1 MPFVA
6 LDWLKDH
13 VEIIPGTTVEQ
24 LSSDLVKVGLEEETI
39 HPASVTGPLVA
50 GRVLT
55 LDAKEQ
61 SNGKVINYCRVDVGQ
76 FNDAPGTGKE
86 PSELPSR
93 GIICGAHNFKVGDLV
108 VVSLPGAVL
117 PGDFQIAQRKTYGH
131 ISDGM
136 ICSQRELGLGED
148 HNGIIVLDQ
157 LLPEKAAAGE
167 LPAPGESVIELLGLG
182 EETLEINITPDRG
195 YCFAMRGVGREYA
208 HSTGAKFTDL
218 GLAENL
224 PSGAVPAISD
234 DGFLVKIADE
244 AGVNGKVGC
253 DRFVTRIVTGVDTQA
268 ATPDWMVRRL
278 EQAGM
283 RSISLAVDATNYVML
298 DLGQPLHAYDLDKV
312 CEPIVVRR
320 AKSEE
325 KLTTLDDVERPLD
338 SGDLL
343 ITDSPEG
350 AEGSRVLGLAGIMGG
365 ASTEV
370 TDSTV
375 NVLIEAAHFESI
387 SISRSASRHKLPT
400 EASKRFE
407 RGVDF
412 EIAPVAAQ
420 RVVDILVE
428 YGGGSASGRVS
439 DLNNTKPFAEIV
451 MPLHEPA
458 RLTGVEYD
466 QETITGLL
474 KAVGCKVR
482 LEDGN
487 VIARPPSWRPDL
499 TGPAHLV
506 EEIAR
511 LAGYDTIP
519 SRRPRPI
526 AGRGYTPKQRARRDV
541 ARALAQGGLVQ
552 VLSYPF
558 IAEDVFDSELLGEQD
573 IRRKAV
579 RVANPLADDQPLLRT
594 SLLDTLLGVARRNIA
609 RGNEQCAIF
618 ETGLVTRGMGTE
630 LTGSFG
636 VEQKPEPDQ
645 QRALEKGVPYQPEH
659 IAGVL
664 VGCAELPGALGSGRL
679 YDWAD
684 AVAFVRTVA
693 QTLAVPMGVQG
704 KDGRQRLAKDNMM
717 GEPGS
722 PEAVAPFHP
731 GRCARIVVR
740 GACVG
745 LAGQLH
751 PAVCRNFGLPETACA
766 FEIDFEKFTEAMPKK
781 DLQVKTVSAFPPAKE
796 DIALVVDS
804 DIPAVDVQQVIA
816 KQAGDLLE
824 EVRLFDIFSGEQLGA
839 GKKSLAFSLKI
850 RSAEGTLSADE
861 IQAVR
866 NRIIKATA
874 KKFKATL
881 RA

>member
-76 FNDAPGTGKE
+76 FNDAPGAGKE

-167 LPAPGESVIELLGLG
+167 LPAPGESVLELLGLG

-234 DGFLVKIADE
+234 DGFSVKIADD

-338 SGDLL
+338 SEDLL

-428 YGGGSASGRVS
+428 YGGGSDSGRVS

-474 KAVGCKVR
+474 KDVGCDVR
-482 LEDGN
+482 VEDGK
-487 VIARPPSWRPDL
+487 VIAQPPSWRPDL

-526 AGRGYTPKQRARRDV
+526 AGRGYTPKQRARRDA

-573 IRRKAV
+573 MRRKAV

-594 SLLDTLLGVARRNIA
+594 SLLDTLLAVARRNIA

-636 VEQKPEPDQ
+636 VAEKPNPDQ
-645 QRALEKGVPYQPEH
+645 QRALVKGVPYQPEH

-664 VGCAELPGALGSGRL
+664 IGFAELPGALGSGRL

-781 DLQVKTVSAFPPAKE
+781 DLQVKPVSAFPPAKE

-850 RSAEGTLSADE
+850 RSAEDTLSADE

-874 KKFKATL
+874 KKFTATL

>member
-24 LSSDLVKVGLEEETI
+24 LSSDLVKVGLEEEII

-136 ICSQRELGLGED
+136 ICSLRELGLGED

-167 LPAPGESVIELLGLG
+167 LPAPGESVLELLGLG

-208 HSTGAKFTDL
+208 HSTGAKFTDR

-224 PSGAVPAISD
+224 PSGAVPAVSD
-234 DGFLVKIADE
+234 DGFSVKIADE
-244 AGVNGKVGC
+244 AGINGKVGC
-253 DRFVTRIVTGVDTQA
+253 DRFVTRIVTGVDAQA

-278 EQAGM
+278 EQVGM

-320 AKSEE
+320 ARSEE
-325 KLTTLDDVERPLD
+325 KLTTLDDVERTLD

-350 AEGSRVLGLAGIMGG
+350 AEGSRVVGLAGIMGG

-573 IRRKAV
+573 MRRKAV

-594 SLLDTLLGVARRNIA
+594 SLLDTLLAVARRNIA

-636 VEQKPEPDQ
+636 VAEKPNPDQ
-645 QRALEKGVPYQPEH
+645 QRALVKGVPYQPEH

-664 VGCAELPGALGSGRL
+664 VGFAELPGALGSGRL

-693 QTLAVPMGVQG
+693 QTLAVSMGVQG

-781 DLQVKTVSAFPPAKE
+781 DLQVKPVSAFPPAKE

-824 EVRLFDIFSGEQLGA
+824 EVRLFDVFSGEQLGA

>member
-24 LSSDLVKVGLEEETI
+24 LSSDLVKVGLEEESI

-55 LDAKEQ
+55 LDAQEQ
-61 SNGKVINYCRVDVGQ
+61 SNGKVINYCRVDVGH

-136 ICSQRELGLGED
+136 ICSLRELGLGED

-167 LPAPGESVIELLGLG
+167 LPAPGESVLELLGLG

-224 PSGAVPAISD
+224 PSGAVPAVSD
-234 DGFLVKIADE
+234 DGFSVKIADE
-244 AGVNGKVGC
+244 AGINGKVGC
-253 DRFVTRIVTGVDTQA
+253 DRFVTRIVTGVDAQA

-320 AKSEE
+320 ARSEE
-325 KLTTLDDVERPLD
+325 QLTTLDDVERPLD

-474 KAVGCKVR
+474 KDVGCDVR
-482 LEDGN
+482 VEDGK

-526 AGRGYTPKQRARRDV
+526 AGRGYTPKQRARRDA

-573 IRRKAV
+573 MRRKAV
-579 RVANPLADDQPLLRT
+579 RVSNPLADDQPLLRT
-594 SLLDTLLGVARRNIA
+594 SLLDTLLAVARRNIA

-636 VEQKPEPDQ
+636 VAEKPNPDQ
-645 QRALEKGVPYQPEH
+645 QRALVKGVPYQPEH

-740 GACVG
+740 GVCVG

-781 DLQVKTVSAFPPAKE
+781 DLQVKPVSAFPPAKE

-824 EVRLFDIFSGEQLGA
+824 EIRLFDIFSGEQLGT
-839 GKKSLAFSLKI
+839 GKKSLGFSLKI

>member
-24 LSSDLVKVGLEEETI
+24 LSSDLVKVGLEEESI

-61 SNGKVINYCRVDVGQ
+61 SNGKVINYCRVDVGH

-136 ICSQRELGLGED
+136 ICSLRELGLGED

-167 LPAPGESVIELLGLG
+167 LPAPGESVLELLGLG

-224 PSGAVPAISD
+224 PSGAVPAVSD
-234 DGFLVKIADE
+234 DGFSVKIADE
-244 AGVNGKVGC
+244 AGINGKVGC

-526 AGRGYTPKQRARRDV
+526 AGRGYTPKQRARRDA

-573 IRRKAV
+573 MRRKAV

-594 SLLDTLLGVARRNIA
+594 SLLDTLLAVARRNIA

-636 VEQKPEPDQ
+636 VAEKPNPDQ
-645 QRALEKGVPYQPEH
+645 QRALVKGVPYQPEH

-664 VGCAELPGALGSGRL
+664 VGFAELPGALGSGRL

-781 DLQVKTVSAFPPAKE
+781 DLQVKPVSAFPPAKE

-850 RSAEGTLSADE
+850 RSAEDTLSADE